1 MLVVDPAQAL
11 YGFRGANADALR
23 DMARF
28 GEPLRQWAY
37 NLDLRG
43 IAHWVLSDRIRMPHH
58 KICRT

>member
-11 YGFRGANADALR
+11 YVFRGASADALR

-28 GEPLRQWAY
+28 GEPLRQWAH